1 MYKFEFKIKID
12 ILFLYKMNSQSVWEY
27 LHELRLKRVYKPKQ
41 RPVLTQIVI
50 YTNELKVYK
59 VAVFADPYKKHK
71 WGKFNVKELCK
82 VYTPTDNDKNISF
95 PILKNELK
103 GSEVGRKMF
112 IYNFFKDDI
121 TCFDGEDFNQLL

>member
-12 ILFLYKMNSQSVWEY
+12 ILFLHKMNSQSVWEY

>member
-1 MYKFEFKIKID
+1 
-12 ILFLYKMNSQSVWEY
+12 MNSQSVWEY
-27 LHELRLKRVYKPKQ
+27 LHDLRLKRVYKPKQ

-71 WGKFNVKELCK
+71 WRKFNVAELCK

>member
-1 MYKFEFKIKID
+1 
-12 ILFLYKMNSQSVWEY
+12 MNSQSVWEY
-27 LHELRLKRVYKPKQ
+27 LHELRLKKVYKPKQ

-82 VYTPTDNDKNISF
+82 VYTPTDNDKNINF
-95 PILKNELK
+95 PLLKNELK
-103 GSEVGRKMF
+103 GSDEGRKMF
-112 IYNFFKDDI
+112 IYNFFRDDI
-121 TCFDGEDFNQLL
+121 TCFDGEDYNQLL

>member
-1 MYKFEFKIKID
+1 
-12 ILFLYKMNSQSVWEY
+12 MNSQSVWEY

-103 GSEVGRKMF
+103 GSDEGRKMF